1 MKIVAGLVMH
11 FTCFIFTLLKQHTPG
26 KLVKEVATFARMT
39 ALSLLHIPNLYLP
52 MVFNMFYKARGISI
66 VFHFFRMSACLIAS
80 GSLNKCI
87 RVKFTLG
94 L

>member
-26 KLVKEVATFARMT
+26 KLVKEAATFARMM
-39 ALSLLHIPNLYLP
+39 ALSLLPNPNLYLP
-52 MVFNMFYKARGISI
+52 MVFNTFYKARSISSL
-66 VFHFFRMSACLIAS
+66 FYFFCLSACLIAS
-80 GSLNKCI
+80 GILNKCV
-87 RVKFTLG
+87 RVKITLR

>member
-11 FTCFIFTLLKQHTPG
+11 FTCFIFTLLEQHTPG
-26 KLVKEVATFARMT
+26 KLVKGVATFARMM
-39 ALSLLHIPNLYLP
+39 ALSLLHNPNLYIP
-52 MVFNMFYKARGISI
+52 VVFNMFYKARGISI
-66 VFHFFRMSACLIAS
+66 LFYFFPVSACLIAS
-80 GSLNKCI
+80 GMLNKCV